1 MWSMVRCGE
10 GGEREYVRGCGKGG
24 EGEHVRGCL
33 RVW

>member
-1 MWSMVRCGE
+1 MMSVEHGE
-10 GGEREYVRGCGKGG
+10 GGEREYVRGYGKGG